1 MLCDTKAK
9 CTFRRS
15 KTFFAAQGL
24 RASNLDHNNAYN
36 SITVHWFAGN
46 RAPCKWFSIG
56 FILGL
61 LWAVGLYDCQQK
73 TVWHKRALC
82 KTACAVF
89 STPWN
94 ILMTLSAR
102 RAGSS
107 HRDPTLETVGT
118 DLNNPHFSRS
128 PGGFHAHL
136 LTAGVRSCCPF
147 STSLTLTETH
157 THTHT
162 ILHYTHTRTLS
173 QVVKYDTR
181 SPVRRDKSI
190 QTAGAC
196 WILEHIHTHR
206 QQRVCWY
213 SLHPSRGVRAELQ
226 VCSLSVFRLRRFMHV
241 LPSSRAHFLSACRL
255 STNNLRFKRRPPL
268 SPALTISLSCT
279 VILSLSLRQPQ

>member
-15 KTFFAAQGL
+15 KTFSAAQGL
-24 RASNLDHNNAYN
+24 RASNLDHNNAYD

-73 TVWHKRALC
+73 TVWHKRVLC

-128 PGGFHAHL
+128 PGGSHAHL

-157 THTHT
+157 THT
-162 ILHYTHTRTLS
+162 ILHYTTHTRTLS

-196 WILEHIHTHR
+196 WILEHIHTHTKAAA
-206 QQRVCWY
+206 CLLILLSPFPGSESWTT
-213 SLHPSRGVRAELQ
+213 GV
-226 VCSLSVFRLRRFMHV
+226 LSFC
-241 LPSSRAHFLSACRL
+241 LPSAAVYACAAFLQ
-255 STNNLRFKRRPPL
+255 STLPL
-268 SPALTISLSCT
+268 SPPLINKQFTIQT
-279 VILSLSLRQPQ
+279 

>member
-15 KTFFAAQGL
+15 KTFFAAKGL

-162 ILHYTHTRTLS
+162 DYSKYSREMVWDWLNWSQPITSILLFFIFGHVSYFKLTSFSVSVLIKLLLLTPG
-173 QVVKYDTR
+173 DFW
-181 SPVRRDKSI
+181 SPAPSHLVSH
-190 QTAGAC
+190 GV
-196 WILEHIHTHR
+196 H
-206 QQRVCWY
+206 QRVQPI
-213 SLHPSRGVRAELQ
+213 SFLQ
-226 VCSLSVFRLRRFMHV
+226 VSLLLLLKTQENRFKIKLCSLNS
-241 LPSSRAHFLSACRL
+241 
-255 STNNLRFKRRPPL
+255 K
-268 SPALTISLSCT
+268 
-279 VILSLSLRQPQ
+279 

>member
-24 RASNLDHNNAYN
+24 RASNLDHNNAYD

-61 LWAVGLYDCQQK
+61 LWVVGLYDCQQK
-73 TVWHKRALC
+73 TVWHKRVLC

-128 PGGFHAHL
+128 PGGSHAHL

-157 THTHT
+157 THT
-162 ILHYTHTRTLS
+162 ILHYTHAHPFPSS
-173 QVVKYDTR
+173 QIWHAFTCEKRQEHSDSR
-181 SPVRRDKSI
+181 SMLN
-190 QTAGAC
+190 TWA
-196 WILEHIHTHR
+196 HTHT
-206 QQRVCWY
+206 QAAACLLIFLSPFPGSESWTT
-213 SLHPSRGVRAELQ
+213 GV
-226 VCSLSVFRLRRFMHV
+226 LSFC
-241 LPSSRAHFLSACRL
+241 LPSAAVYACAAFLQ
-255 STNNLRFKRRPPL
+255 STLPL
-268 SPALTISLSCT
+268 SPPLINKQLTIQT
-279 VILSLSLRQPQ
+279 